1 MNGTTFQLGVT
12 FVVLILPAAVTI
24 LWVRKYKAT
33 GTALTAGLGPFS
45 EVHDRPLIQCTTVS
59 SRASTVV
66 E

>member
-33 GTALTAGLGPFS
+33 GTA
-45 EVHDRPLIQCTTVS
+45 S
-59 SRASTVV
+59 SRDKCLLWA
-66 E
+66 

>member
-33 GTALTAGLGPFS
+33 GTAL
-45 EVHDRPLIQCTTVS
+45 
-59 SRASTVV
+59 SRDKCLLWA
-66 E
+66 